1 MATIA
6 TTYQTY
12 QIKGIREQL
21 SNLIYNIAPTDTPFM
36 SNAGTGDKLENT
48 FFEWQTD
55 DLAAAVA
62 TNAQIE
68 GDDVTTFEAATPTVR
83 MGNYTQ
89 ISRKEVIISDTAE
102 VVNKAGRKSE
112 LAYQVSKR
120 GSEIKRDIE
129 KKLLANK
136 AAVAGAAGTARETA
150 SILAFIKTNVDKAAG
165 GVNPVYT
172 TLPNDV
178 RTDGTPRAF
187 TETMLKNAVQLQWNE
202 GGKADTILVNGSQK
216 VAISAFAG
224 IATATFNQSTA
235 KPSTIIGAAD
245 VYVSDFGTLYVVADR
260 FMRSTD
266 ALILD
271 FDLISL
277 RYLRPF
283 KTVPLAKTGDAEKR
297 MLLAEFGLQVNQ
309 EKGLALVT
317 DLS

>member
-21 SNLIYNIAPTDTPFM
+21 SNLIYNISPEDTPFL
-36 SNAGTGDKLENT
+36 SNAGTGEKLENT

-55 DLAAAVA
+55 ELAAAA
-62 TNAQIE
+62 DDNAQIE

-89 ISRKEVIISDTAE
+89 ISRKEVIISDTSE

-112 LAYQVSKR
+112 LSYQVAKK
-120 GSEIKRDIE
+120 GKEMKRDME

-150 SILAFIKTNVDKAAG
+150 SILAFIKTNVDKEAG

-172 TLPNDV
+172 TVPNDV

-187 TETMLKNAVQLQWNE
+187 TEAMLKNGIQLQWAE
-202 GGKADTILVNGSQK
+202 GGSADTILVNGTQK
-216 VAISAFAG
+216 VAISGFDG
-224 IATATFNQSTA
+224 IATSTYNLSSAKQSV
-235 KPSTIIGAAD
+235 IIGAAD
-245 VYVSDFGTLYVVADR
+245 VYVSDFGTLFVVADR

-297 MLLAEFGLQVNQ
+297 MLIAEYGLQVNQ